1 MKKVVAAVAL
11 AAMMLPV
18 TATSASAAESNL
30 KQKVECMFYTYIQQ
44 ADPMDCLT

>member
-1 MKKVVAAVAL
+1 MKKAIATLALATVAL
-11 AAMMLPV
+11 TAAP
-18 TATSASAAESNL
+18 AGAAETNL